1 MFQTQPKSHTAW
13 IEQEECSSVLVER
26 IFITIPAATPCKSG
40 GKKNAFF
47 GDDMS
52 GHRERTGTEEEEE
65 KEAVSPSLNSGRI
78 DRRHVNRLHRHYT
91 IPAKYE
97 AEEESRDSREMGA
110 GIAGWGWGGR

>member
-1 MFQTQPKSHTAW
+1 M
-13 IEQEECSSVLVER
+13 EQEEWSSVLVEG

-40 GKKNAFF
+40 GKKNALF

-52 GHRERTGTEEEEE
+52 GHRERTEE
-65 KEAVSPSLNSGRI
+65 EAVSPSLNSGRI

-97 AEEESRDSREMGA
+97 AEEESRERWGA
-110 GIAGWGWGGR
+110 GCGWGGR